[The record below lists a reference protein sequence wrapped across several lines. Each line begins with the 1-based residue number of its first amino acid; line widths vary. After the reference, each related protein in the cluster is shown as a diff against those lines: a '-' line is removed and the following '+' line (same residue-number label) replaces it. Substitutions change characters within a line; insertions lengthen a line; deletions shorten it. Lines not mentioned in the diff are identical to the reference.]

1 MDSYRPKIYYKN
13 QVGFT
18 LVELIIT
25 LVIAGI
31 LLTIAVPSFNSFLM
45 NSRLTTQINEL
56 VSAIQLSRSEAIKRG
71 TNVTICKSSTGT
83 SCGASWT
90 NGWVVFEDANN
101 NGAVDVSEPI
111 VRIHGELRGL
121 NTLTFGTKSRVTYTN
136 QGLASGYDE
145 TFVLCDSRGASS
157 AKAATIS
164 SIGRV
169 RLATDSNTDGIVE
182 NGSGNN
188 VTCP

>member
-1 MDSYRPKIYYKN
+1 MESYTPKIDYKN

-31 LLTIAVPSFNSFLM
+31 LLAMAVPSFNSFLM

-71 TNVTICKSSTGT
+71 TNVTICKSSNGT
-83 SCGASWT
+83 SCGTSWT
-90 NGWVVFEDANN
+90 NGWVVFEDAND
-101 NGAVDVSEPI
+101 NGTVNVGEPI

-121 NTLTFGTKSRVTYTN
+121 NTLTFGTKSSVTYTN
-136 QGLASGYDE
+136 QGLAPGYDE
-145 TFVLCDSRGASS
+145 TFVLCDNRGASF